1 MPPELDRAEA
11 ISPVGFAGTLLVV
24 AAVGIWLK
32 AVT

>member
-1 MPPELDRAEA
+1 MSREVERAET
-11 ISPVGFAGTLLVV
+11 ISPVVFAVTLLVV

>member
-1 MPPELDRAEA
+1 MPPEFDRAGT
-11 ISPVGFAGTLLVV
+11 ISPLAFAVTLLVV